1 MDEFS
6 WVFWAGFLLFGL
18 LFGSFLNVVIYRL
31 PLMLERAWTIQARQQ
46 LGMPLSEEDAQP
58 FTLAYPP
65 SHCPVCKAE
74 IKPWSNIPIISFV
87 LQKGRCAGCHTPI
100 SWQYPA
106 VELLTG
112 LLFAAVYWRF
122 GWSLQALGGVLF
134 VLFIVPMIFID
145 AKTQLLPD
153 ILTLPFLWLG
163 LLFNIPE
170 NSFVT
175 LPAAVWGAVIGYM
188 SLWIIFQ
195 VFKLFTGKEGMGFGD
210 FKLLAALGAW
220 FGAISL
226 PAIALMASVIG
237 LIFAVIMKV
246 GKGQPMPF
254 GPCLAI
260 AGWVM
265 LMFYQ
270 PVMNLF
276 FNIINGG

>member
-1 MDEFS
+1 MVKHS
-6 WVFWAGFLLFGL
+6 HYQFL
-18 LFGSFLNVVIYRL
+18 
-31 PLMLERAWTIQARQQ
+31 
-46 LGMPLSEEDAQP
+46 
-58 FTLAYPP
+58 
-65 SHCPVCKAE
+65 
-74 IKPWSNIPIISFV
+74 

-220 FGAISL
+220 FGASSL

>member
-1 MDEFS
+1 MNEFS
-6 WVFWAGFLLFGL
+6 WVFWAGFFLFGL
-18 LFGSFLNVVIYRL
+18 IFGSFLNVVIYRL
-31 PLMLERAWTIQARQQ
+31 PLMLERAWNIQARVQ
-46 LGMPLSEEDAQP
+46 LDIPVPDEESEP

-74 IKPWSNIPIISFV
+74 IKPWSNIPVISFL

-112 LLFAAVYWRF
+112 LLFVAVYWKF
-122 GWSLQALGGVLF
+122 GWSWQALGGILF

-175 LPAAVWGAVIGYM
+175 LPTAVWGAVIGYM

-195 VFKLFTGKEGMGFGD
+195 VFKLFTGKEGVGFGD

-220 FGAISL
+220 FGAVSL
-226 PAIALMASVIG
+226 PVIALMASVIG

-260 AGWVM
+260 VGWIM
-265 LMFYQ
+265 LMFYH
-270 PVMNLF
+270 PVMNTF
-276 FNIINGG
+276 FKVIGG

>member
-1 MDEFS
+1 M
-6 WVFWAGFLLFGL
+6 
-18 LFGSFLNVVIYRL
+18 
-31 PLMLERAWTIQARQQ
+31 
-46 LGMPLSEEDAQP
+46 
-58 FTLAYPP
+58 
-65 SHCPVCKAE
+65 
-74 IKPWSNIPIISFV
+74 

-112 LLFAAVYWRF
+112 LLFVAVYWKF
-122 GWSLQALGGVLF
+122 GWSWQALGGVLF
-134 VLFIVPMIFID
+134 VLFTVPMIFID

-170 NSFVT
+170 NSLIT

-220 FGAISL
+220 FGAVSL
-226 PAIALMASVIG
+226 PVIALMASVIG
-237 LIFAVIMKV
+237 LIFAVIIKV

-265 LMFYQ
+265 LMFYE
-270 PVMNLF
+270 PVMQTF
-276 FNIINGG
+276 FTLINGQ

>member
-6 WVFWAGFLLFGL
+6 WVFLAGFLLFGL

-31 PLMLERAWTIQARQQ
+31 PLMLERAWTIQARVQ
-46 LGMPLSEEDAQP
+46 LDMSVPDEESKL

-74 IKPWSNIPIISFV
+74 IKPWSNIPILSFL

-100 SWQYPA
+100 SWQYPL

-112 LLFAAVYWRF
+112 LLFVAVYWKF

-175 LPAAVWGAVIGYM
+175 LPTAVWGAVIGYM

-226 PAIALMASVIG
+226 PVIALMASVIG

-265 LMFYQ
+265 LMFYE
-270 PVMNLF
+270 PVMQTF
-276 FNIINGG
+276 FTLINGQ